1 MDSVTTLQCQNLTC
15 LSPNAL
21 TNRFCEKCGTPLVKR
36 YLWMMGDWVRTYYHV
51 GELIDNRYLVKQP
64 QIVLDTKPAQ
74 APQAPD
80 EPPSWISLYLKLLPF
95 HLHIP
100 QVYGYIPSPDE
111 RLNMD
116 IWLLEYGTIPLDET
130 GELIYPE
137 LLPTLA
143 EVWSQAS
150 DLRQIHWL
158 WQMAKLWHPLQRK
171 AVVSSLL
178 NPSLTRV
185 NDQLLQL
192 LELSKDE
199 ATAPNLK
206 DLGAFW
212 TGLIPTAAANIQDFL
227 VSLTQELES
236 GDLDRPESLIAIL
249 DYALQ
254 HYGGGQE
261 RSYEI
266 FTCTDTGLLREHNE
280 DACYPPTNQAI
291 TLAHGQNPLA
301 IVCDGIGGQEGGE
314 IAAQLA
320 IKTLSR
326 EINPSP
332 TTNIEIYPDSYSLI
346 LEQAIRVTNDLISQ
360 RNDQESRQD
369 RQRMG
374 TTLVMAFAQ
383 AQEMYAAHV
392 GDSRIYWITAHSCHQ
407 VTVDDDLASREVKL
421 GYLLYCDAIQ
431 YPNAG
436 ALVQALGMSSAN
448 NLHPTVQRL
457 IIDQDC
463 VFLLCSD
470 GLSDYDRVEQYW
482 DSEIVPLLRGEKNV
496 TAVGESL
503 LQLANQKNGHDNSTI
518 ALVYCRVVPA
528 AEPVTPLVYAEA
540 KERII
545 PDLNDQDFD
554 HSGDTYPGEEVVTA
568 IPTPPPASSSVSSRT
583 SPPALTRVSPLV
595 VVAIAVGVLGLLAA
609 IAWQFLSHN
618 PPSNPSIS
626 PAPVTGPSPTTGT
639 TPSTPVTDTNPGTTP
654 SPPVT
659 GPSPTTGTT
668 PSAPVTGPSPTTGTT
683 PSAPVTGPSPPNASP
698 N

>member
-36 YLWMMGDWVRTYYHV
+36 YLWMMGDWVRTYYRV

-158 WQMAKLWHPLQRK
+158 WQMAKLWHPLQKK

-178 NPSLTRV
+178 NPSLMRV
-185 NDQLLQL
+185 NNQLLQL

-199 ATAPNLK
+199 ATAPNLR
-206 DLGAFW
+206 DLGALW
-212 TGLIPTAAANIQDFL
+212 AGLMPTAAANIQDFL
-227 VSLTQELES
+227 ASLTQELES

-266 FTCTDTGLLREHNE
+266 FTRTDTGPLREHNE

-320 IKTLSR
+320 IETLPR
-326 EINPSP
+326 EINRSP
-332 TTNIEIYPDSYSLI
+332 TTDMEVYPESHSLV

-360 RNDQESRQD
+360 RNDQESRQE

-383 AQEMYAAHV
+383 AEEMYAAHV
-392 GDSRIYWITAHSCHQ
+392 GDSRIYWITPHSCHQ

-421 GYLLYCDAIQ
+421 GYLLYRDAIQ

-436 ALVQALGMSSAN
+436 ALVQALGMSSAT

-482 DSEIVPLLRGEKNV
+482 DSEILPLLRGEKTV

-518 ALVYCRVVPA
+518 ALVYCRVVPK
-528 AEPVTPLVYAEA
+528 AEPVTPLVYAQA

-545 PDLNDQDFD
+545 PDLYDQDFD
-554 HSGDTYPGEEVVTA
+554 YSGDTYSGEEVVTA
-568 IPTPPPASSSVSSRT
+568 IPTPPPASSSVSSHT

-595 VVAIAVGVLGLLAA
+595 VGAIAVGVLGLLAA
-609 IAWQFLSHN
+609 IAWQFLSPH
-618 PPSNPSIS
+618 PASNPSIS
-626 PAPVTGPSPTTGT
+626 PTPVTGPTPTPGTIPPAPVTGPSPT
-639 TPSTPVTDTNPGTTP
+639 P
-654 SPPVT
+654 
-659 GPSPTTGTT
+659 GTT
-668 PSAPVTGPSPTTGTT
+668 PSAPVTSPSPGTT
-683 PSAPVTGPSPPNASP
+683 PPAPVTSPTPHNP
-698 N
+698 

>member
-158 WQMAKLWHPLQRK
+158 WQMAKLWYPLQRK

-185 NDQLLQL
+185 NNQLLQL

-199 ATAPNLK
+199 ATAPNLR
-206 DLGAFW
+206 DLGALW
-212 TGLIPTAAANIQDFL
+212 AGLMPTAAANIQDFL
-227 VSLTQELES
+227 ASLTQELES

-266 FTCTDTGLLREHNE
+266 FTRTDTGPLREHNE

-320 IKTLSR
+320 IETLPR
-326 EINPSP
+326 EINRSA
-332 TTNIEIYPDSYSLI
+332 TTDMEVYPDSHSLV

-421 GYLLYCDAIQ
+421 GYLLYRDAIQ

-436 ALVQALGMSSAN
+436 ALVQALGMSSAT

-528 AEPVTPLVYAEA
+528 AEPIRPLVYAQA
-540 KERII
+540 KEQII

-554 HSGDTYPGEEVVTA
+554 YSGDTYPGEEVVTA

-609 IAWQFLSHN
+609 IAWQFLSRH
-618 PPSNPSIS
+618 PASNPSIS
-626 PAPVTGPSPTTGT
+626 PAPVTS
-639 TPSTPVTDTNPGTTP
+639 
-654 SPPVT
+654 
-659 GPSPTTGTT
+659 PSPTTGTT
-668 PSAPVTGPSPTTGTT
+668 PSAPVTSPTTGTT
-683 PSAPVTGPSPPNASP
+683 PSAPVTSPTPPNASP

>member
-1 MDSVTTLQCQNLTC
+1 
-15 LSPNAL
+15 
-21 TNRFCEKCGTPLVKR
+21 
-36 YLWMMGDWVRTYYHV
+36 MMGDWVRTYYHV

-130 GELIYPE
+130 GELIYPQ

-158 WQMAKLWHPLQRK
+158 WQMAKLWHPLQKK

-185 NDQLLQL
+185 NNQLLQL
-192 LELSKDE
+192 LELSRDE
-199 ATAPNLK
+199 ATAPNLR
-206 DLGAFW
+206 DLGALW
-212 TGLIPTAAANIQDFL
+212 AGLMPTAAANIQDFL
-227 VSLTQELES
+227 ASLTQELES

-266 FTCTDTGLLREHNE
+266 FTCTDTGPLREHNE

-320 IKTLSR
+320 IETLPR
-326 EINPSP
+326 EINRSP
-332 TTNIEIYPDSYSLI
+332 TTDIEVYPDSHSLV

-374 TTLVMAFAQ
+374 TTLVMAFAH

-392 GDSRIYWITAHSCHQ
+392 GDSRIYWITPHSCHQ

-421 GYLLYCDAIQ
+421 GYLLYRDAIQ

-436 ALVQALGMSSAN
+436 ALVQALGMSSAT

-470 GLSDYDRVEQYW
+470 GLSDCDRVEQYW
-482 DSEIVPLLRGEKNV
+482 DSEILPLLRGEKTV

-518 ALVYCRVVPA
+518 ALVYCRVVPK
-528 AEPVTPLVYAEA
+528 AEPVTPLVYDQA

-545 PDLNDQDFD
+545 PDLYDQDFD
-554 HSGDTYPGEEVVTA
+554 YSGDTYSGEEVVTA

-595 VVAIAVGVLGLLAA
+595 VGAIAVGVLGLLAA
-609 IAWQFLSHN
+609 IAWQFLSPH
-618 PPSNPSIS
+618 PASNPSIS
-626 PAPVTGPSPTTGT
+626 PTPVTGPTPTPGTIPPAPVTGPSPT
-639 TPSTPVTDTNPGTTP
+639 P
-654 SPPVT
+654 
-659 GPSPTTGTT
+659 GTT
-668 PSAPVTGPSPTTGTT
+668 PSAPVTSPSPGTT
-683 PSAPVTGPSPPNASP
+683 PPAPVTGPSPPNP
-698 N
+698 

>member
-1 MDSVTTLQCQNLTC
+1 MDSVITLQCQNLTC

-51 GELIDNRYLVKQP
+51 GDLIDNRYLVKQP

-80 EPPSWISLYLKLLPF
+80 EPPGWLSLYLKLLPF

-116 IWLLEYGTIPLDET
+116 IWLLEYGTIPLDER

-185 NDQLLQL
+185 NNQLLQL

-206 DLGAFW
+206 DLGALW

-227 VSLTQELES
+227 ASLTQELES
-236 GDLDRPESLIAIL
+236 GDLDRPESLITVL

-266 FTCTDTGLLREHNE
+266 FTCTDTGPVREHNE
-280 DACYPPTNQAI
+280 DACYPETNQAI

-314 IAAQLA
+314 IASQLA
-320 IKTLSR
+320 IKTLPR
-326 EINPSP
+326 EINRSP
-332 TTNIEIYPDSYSLI
+332 TTDIEVYPDSYSLV

-374 TTLVMAFAQ
+374 TTLVMAFGQ

-392 GDSRIYWITAHSCHQ
+392 GDSRIYWITAQGCHQ

-421 GYLLYCDAIQ
+421 GYLLYRDAIQ

-436 ALVQALGMSSAN
+436 ALVQALGMSSAT

-528 AEPVTPLVYAEA
+528 AEPVTPLVYAQA

-554 HSGDTYPGEEVVTA
+554 HSGDTYPGEEVVTS
-568 IPTPPPASSSVSSRT
+568 IPTSTPASSSVSSRT
-583 SPPALTRVSPLV
+583 SPPALTRVSPPR
-595 VVAIAVGVLGLLAA
+595 VAIAVGILGLLSG
-609 IAWQFLSHN
+609 IAWQFLSRD
-618 PPSNPSIS
+618 PASNPSIS
-626 PAPVTGPSPTTGT
+626 
-639 TPSTPVTDTNPGTTP
+639 
-654 SPPVT
+654 
-659 GPSPTTGTT
+659 
-668 PSAPVTGPSPTTGTT
+668 
-683 PSAPVTGPSPPNASP
+683 
-698 N
+698 

>member
-74 APQAPD
+74 APQAPE
-80 EPPSWISLYLKLLPF
+80 EPPSWLSLYLKLLPF

-116 IWLLEYGTIPLDET
+116 IWLLEYGTIPLDQT

-185 NDQLLQL
+185 NNQLLQL

-199 ATAPNLK
+199 ANAPNLK

-266 FTCTDTGLLREHNE
+266 FTCTDTGLMREHNE

-320 IKTLSR
+320 IETLSR

-332 TTNIEIYPDSYSLI
+332 TTNIEVYPDSYSLV

-421 GYLLYCDAIQ
+421 GYLLYRDAIQ

-618 PPSNPSIS
+618 PPSNPPIS
-626 PAPVTGPSPTTGT
+626 P
-639 TPSTPVTDTNPGTTP
+639 
-654 SPPVT
+654 
-659 GPSPTTGTT
+659 
-668 PSAPVTGPSPTTGTT
+668 APVTGPSPTTGTT

>member
-74 APQAPD
+74 APQAPE
-80 EPPSWISLYLKLLPF
+80 EPPSWLSLYLKLLPF

-116 IWLLEYGTIPLDET
+116 IWLLEYGTIPLDQT

-185 NDQLLQL
+185 NNQLLQL

-199 ATAPNLK
+199 ANAPNLK

-266 FTCTDTGLLREHNE
+266 FTCTDTGLMREHNE

-320 IKTLSR
+320 IETLSR

-332 TTNIEIYPDSYSLI
+332 TTNIEVYPDSYSLV

-369 RQRMG
+369 RRRMG
-374 TTLVMAFAQ
+374 TTLVMAFGH
-383 AQEMYAAHV
+383 AQEMYVAHV
-392 GDSRIYWITAHSCHQ
+392 GDSRIYWITPHSCHQ

-421 GYLLYCDAIQ
+421 GYLLYRDAIQ

-436 ALVQALGMSSAN
+436 ALVQALGMGSAT

-457 IIDQDC
+457 IVDQDC

-482 DSEIVPLLRGEKNV
+482 DSEILPLLRGEKTV
-496 TAVGESL
+496 TDVGESL

-545 PDLNDQDFD
+545 PHL
-554 HSGDTYPGEEVVTA
+554 
-568 IPTPPPASSSVSSRT
+568 
-583 SPPALTRVSPLV
+583 
-595 VVAIAVGVLGLLAA
+595 
-609 IAWQFLSHN
+609 
-618 PPSNPSIS
+618 
-626 PAPVTGPSPTTGT
+626 
-639 TPSTPVTDTNPGTTP
+639 
-654 SPPVT
+654 
-659 GPSPTTGTT
+659 
-668 PSAPVTGPSPTTGTT
+668 
-683 PSAPVTGPSPPNASP
+683 
-698 N
+698 

>member
-1 MDSVTTLQCQNLTC
+1 QCQNLTC

-130 GELIYPE
+130 GELIYPQ

-158 WQMAKLWHPLQRK
+158 WQMAKLWHPLQKK

-185 NDQLLQL
+185 NNQLLQL
-192 LELSKDE
+192 LELSRDE
-199 ATAPNLK
+199 ATAPNLR
-206 DLGAFW
+206 DLGALW
-212 TGLIPTAAANIQDFL
+212 AGLMPTAAANIQDFL
-227 VSLTQELES
+227 ASLTQELES

-320 IKTLSR
+320 IETLPR
-326 EINPSP
+326 EINRSP
-332 TTNIEIYPDSYSLI
+332 TTDIEVYPESHSLV

-374 TTLVMAFAQ
+374 TTLVMAFAH

-421 GYLLYCDAIQ
+421 GYLLYRDAIQ

-436 ALVQALGMSSAN
+436 ALVQALGMSSAT

-470 GLSDYDRVEQYW
+470 GLSDCDRVEQYW
-482 DSEIVPLLRGEKNV
+482 DSEILPLLRGEKTV

-518 ALVYCRVVPA
+518 ALVYCRVVPK
-528 AEPVTPLVYAEA
+528 AEPVTPLVYDQA

-545 PDLNDQDFD
+545 PDLYDQDFD
-554 HSGDTYPGEEVVTA
+554 YSGDTYSGEEVVTA

-595 VVAIAVGVLGLLAA
+595 GGAIAVGVLGLLAA
-609 IAWQFLSHN
+609 IAWQFLSPH
-618 PPSNPSIS
+618 PASNPSIS
-626 PAPVTGPSPTTGT
+626 PTPVTGPTPTPGT
-639 TPSTPVTDTNPGTTP
+639 IPPAPVTSPSPGTIPPAPVTSPSPGTTP
-654 SPPVT
+654 P
-659 GPSPTTGTT
+659 
-668 PSAPVTGPSPTTGTT
+668 APVTSPT
-683 PSAPVTGPSPPNASP
+683 PPNP
-698 N
+698 

>member
-158 WQMAKLWHPLQRK
+158 WQMAKLWHPLQKK

-185 NDQLLQL
+185 NNQLLQL

-199 ATAPNLK
+199 ATAPNLR
-206 DLGAFW
+206 DLGALW
-212 TGLIPTAAANIQDFL
+212 AGLMPTAAANIQDFL
-227 VSLTQELES
+227 ASLTQELES

-266 FTCTDTGLLREHNE
+266 FTCTDTGPLREHNE

-320 IKTLSR
+320 IKTLPR
-326 EINPSP
+326 EINRSP
-332 TTNIEIYPDSYSLI
+332 TTDIEVYPESHSLV

-374 TTLVMAFAQ
+374 TTLVMAFAH

-421 GYLLYCDAIQ
+421 GYLLYRDAIQ

-436 ALVQALGMSSAN
+436 ALVQALGMSSAT

-470 GLSDYDRVEQYW
+470 GLSDCDRVEQYW
-482 DSEIVPLLRGEKNV
+482 DSEILPLLRGEKTV

-518 ALVYCRVVPA
+518 ALVYCRVVPK
-528 AEPVTPLVYAEA
+528 AEPVTPLVYDQA

-545 PDLNDQDFD
+545 PDLYDQDFD
-554 HSGDTYPGEEVVTA
+554 YSGDTYSGEEVVTA

-595 VVAIAVGVLGLLAA
+595 GGAIAVGVLGLLAA
-609 IAWQFLSHN
+609 IAWQFLSPH
-618 PPSNPSIS
+618 PASNPSIS
-626 PAPVTGPSPTTGT
+626 PTPVTGPTPTPGT
-639 TPSTPVTDTNPGTTP
+639 IPPAPVTSPSPGTIPPAPVTSPSPGTTP
-654 SPPVT
+654 P
-659 GPSPTTGTT
+659 
-668 PSAPVTGPSPTTGTT
+668 APVTSPT
-683 PSAPVTGPSPPNASP
+683 PPNP
-698 N
+698 

>member
-130 GELIYPE
+130 GELIYPQ

-158 WQMAKLWHPLQRK
+158 WQMAKLWHPLQKK

-178 NPSLTRV
+178 NPSLMRV
-185 NDQLLQL
+185 NNQLLQL

-199 ATAPNLK
+199 ATAPNLR
-206 DLGAFW
+206 DLGALW
-212 TGLIPTAAANIQDFL
+212 AGLMPTAAANIQDFL
-227 VSLTQELES
+227 ASLTQELES

-266 FTCTDTGLLREHNE
+266 FTCTDTGPLREHNE

-320 IKTLSR
+320 IETLPR
-326 EINPSP
+326 EINRSP
-332 TTNIEIYPDSYSLI
+332 TTDIEVYPESHSLV

-360 RNDQESRQD
+360 RNDQESRQE

-392 GDSRIYWITAHSCHQ
+392 GDSRIYWITPHSCHQ

-421 GYLLYCDAIQ
+421 GYLLYRDAIQ

-436 ALVQALGMSSAN
+436 ALVQALGMSSAT

-482 DSEIVPLLRGEKNV
+482 DSEILPLLRGEKNV

-518 ALVYCRVVPA
+518 ALVYCRVVPK
-528 AEPVTPLVYAEA
+528 AEPVTPLVYDQA

-554 HSGDTYPGEEVVTA
+554 YSGDTYSGEEVVTA
-568 IPTPPPASSSVSSRT
+568 IPTPPPASSSVSSHT

-595 VVAIAVGVLGLLAA
+595 VGAIAVGVLGLLAA
-609 IAWQFLSHN
+609 IAWQFLSPH
-618 PPSNPSIS
+618 PASNPSIS
-626 PAPVTGPSPTTGT
+626 PTPVTGPTPTPGT
-639 TPSTPVTDTNPGTTP
+639 IPPAPVT
-654 SPPVT
+654 S
-659 GPSPTTGTT
+659 PSPTPGTT
-668 PSAPVTGPSPTTGTT
+668 PSAPVTSPSPGTT
-683 PSAPVTGPSPPNASP
+683 PPAPVTSPTPHNP
-698 N
+698 

>member
-1 MDSVTTLQCQNLTC
+1 MDSLTTLQCQNLTC
-15 LSPNAL
+15 LAQNPL

-74 APQAPD
+74 APQAPE

-100 QVYGYIPSPDE
+100 QIYGYIPSPDE

-116 IWLLEYGTIPLDET
+116 IWLLEYGTIPLDEA

-137 LLPTLA
+137 LLPTLG

-158 WQMAKLWHPLQRK
+158 WQMAKLWHPLQKK

-185 NDQLLQL
+185 NNQLLQL

-199 ATAPNLK
+199 GTASNLR

-212 TGLIPTAAANIQDFL
+212 AGLIPTAAANIQDFL
-227 VSLTQELES
+227 ASLTQELES

-261 RSYEI
+261 RTYEI
-266 FTCTDTGLLREHNE
+266 FTCTDTGPLREHNE
-280 DACYPPTNQAI
+280 DACYPPANQAI
-291 TLAHGQNPLA
+291 TLAHGQNPFDKAQGKPLA

-320 IKTLSR
+320 IETLPR
-326 EINPSP
+326 EINRS
-332 TTNIEIYPDSYSLI
+332 TTSDIEVYPDSHSLA
-346 LEQAIRVTNDLISQ
+346 LEQAIRVTNNLISQ
-360 RNDQESRQD
+360 RNDQELRQD

-374 TTLVMAFAQ
+374 TTLVMAFAHD
-383 AQEMYAAHV
+383 QEMYAAHV
-392 GDSRIYWITAHSCHQ
+392 GDSRIYWITPQGCHQ

-421 GYLLYCDAIQ
+421 GYLLYRDAIQ

-457 IIDQDC
+457 IVDQDC

-482 DSEIVPLLRGEKNV
+482 DTEVVPLLQGEKTV

-528 AEPVTPLVYAEA
+528 AQPVTPLVYAEA

-554 HSGDTYPGEEVVTA
+554 HSEETYPGEEVVTST
-568 IPTPPPASSSVSSRT
+568 PTPPPASSSVPSPT
-583 SPPALTRVSPLV
+583 SPPAPTNVSPLV
-595 VVAIAVGVLGLLAA
+595 GGAIAVGVLGLLAA
-609 IAWQFLSHN
+609 IAWQFLSRH
-618 PPSNPSIS
+618 PASNPSIS
-626 PAPVTGPSPTTGT
+626 PAPVT
-639 TPSTPVTDTNPGTTP
+639 DTIPGTTP
-654 SPPVT
+654 LAPVT
-659 GPSPTTGTT
+659 SPSPTAVTT
-668 PSAPVTGPSPTTGTT
+668 PPAPVTSPT
-683 PSAPVTGPSPPNASP
+683 PPNP
-698 N
+698 

>member
-1 MDSVTTLQCQNLTC
+1 MDSVITLQCQNLTC

-116 IWLLEYGTIPLDET
+116 IWLLEYGNIPLDET

-320 IKTLSR
+320 IETLSR

-421 GYLLYCDAIQ
+421 GYLLYRDAIQ

-436 ALVQALGMSSAN
+436 ALVQALGMSSAT

-528 AEPVTPLVYAEA
+528 AEPVRPLVYAEA

-545 PDLNDQDFD
+545 ADLNDQDFD
-554 HSGDTYPGEEVVTA
+554 HSEDTYPGEEVVTA

-583 SPPALTRVSPLV
+583 SPPAPTRVSPLV

-609 IAWQFLSHN
+609 IAWQFLSPH
-618 PPSNPSIS
+618 PASNPSIS
-626 PAPVTGPSPTTGT
+626 PTPVTGPTPTPGT
-639 TPSTPVTDTNPGTTP
+639 IPPAPVTSPSPGTIPPAPVTSPSPGTTP
-654 SPPVT
+654 P
-659 GPSPTTGTT
+659 
-668 PSAPVTGPSPTTGTT
+668 APVTSPT
-683 PSAPVTGPSPPNASP
+683 PPNP
-698 N
+698 

>member
-1 MDSVTTLQCQNLTC
+1 MDFVINLQCQNLTC
-15 LSPNAL
+15 LAPNAL

-36 YLWMMGDWVRTYYHV
+36 YLWMIGDWVRTYYRV

-74 APQAPD
+74 APQAPE
-80 EPPSWISLYLKLLPF
+80 EPPSWLSLYLKLLPF

-100 QVYGYIPSPDE
+100 QVYGYIASPDE

-158 WQMAKLWHPLQRK
+158 WQMAKLWHPLQKK

-178 NPSLTRV
+178 NPFLTRV
-185 NDQLLQL
+185 NNQLLQL

-199 ATAPNLK
+199 AATPNLR

-212 TGLIPTAAANIQDFL
+212 AGLIPTAAANIQDFL
-227 VSLTQELES
+227 TSLTQELES

-254 HYGGGQE
+254 HYGAGQE

-266 FTCTDTGLLREHNE
+266 FTCTDTGPMREHNE
-280 DACYPPTNQAI
+280 DACYPPANQAL
-291 TLAHGQNPLA
+291 TLSNGQNPFDKAQGKPLA

-320 IKTLSR
+320 IETLPR
-326 EINPSP
+326 EINQSL
-332 TTNIEIYPDSYSLI
+332 TSDTEFYPDSCSLA

-374 TTLVMAFAQ
+374 TTLVMAFGH
-383 AQEMYAAHV
+383 AQEMYVAHV
-392 GDSRIYWITAHSCHQ
+392 GDSRIYWITPHSCHQ

-421 GYLLYCDAIQ
+421 GYLLYRDAIQ

-436 ALVQALGMSSAN
+436 ALVQALGMGSAT

-457 IIDQDC
+457 IVDQDC

-482 DSEIVPLLRGEKNV
+482 DSEILPLLRGEKTV
-496 TAVGESL
+496 TDVGESL

-554 HSGDTYPGEEVVTA
+554 HNRDTDPGEKVVTA
-568 IPTPPPASSSVSSRT
+568 TPTSPPPSSSVSSPT
-583 SPPALTRVSPLV
+583 SPPARTAISPFLGA
-595 VVAIAVGVLGLLAA
+595 AIAVGVLGLLAA
-609 IAWQFLSHN
+609 IAWQFLSRD
-618 PPSNPSIS
+618 PASNPSIS
-626 PAPVTGPSPTTGT
+626 PAPITAPSPTTGT
-639 TPSTPVTDTNPGTTP
+639 TPP
-654 SPPVT
+654 
-659 GPSPTTGTT
+659 
-668 PSAPVTGPSPTTGTT
+668 APVTS
-683 PSAPVTGPSPPNASP
+683 PSPPNASP

>member
-1 MDSVTTLQCQNLTC
+1 MDSVITLQCQNLTC

-36 YLWMMGDWVRTYYHV
+36 YLWMMGDWVRSYYRV

-74 APQAPD
+74 APEAPE
-80 EPPSWISLYLKLLPF
+80 EPPSWLSLYLKLLPF

-111 RLNMD
+111 RLEMD

-130 GELIYPE
+130 GELIYPQ
-137 LLPTLA
+137 LLPTLD

-158 WQMAKLWHPLQRK
+158 WQMAKLWHPLQKK

-178 NPSLTRV
+178 NPFLTRV
-185 NDQLLQL
+185 NNQLLQL

-199 ATAPNLK
+199 AAAPNLR

-212 TGLIPTAAANIQDFL
+212 AGLIPTAAANIQDFL
-227 VSLTQELES
+227 ASLTQELES

-254 HYGGGQE
+254 HYGAGQE

-266 FTCTDTGLLREHNE
+266 FTCTDTGPLREHNE
-280 DACYPPTNQAI
+280 DACYPPANQAI
-291 TLAHGQNPLA
+291 TLTNGQNPLA

-320 IKTLSR
+320 IETLPR

-332 TTNIEIYPDSYSLI
+332 TSDTEFYPDSCSLA
-346 LEQAIRVTNDLISQ
+346 LEQAVRVTNDLISQ

-369 RQRMG
+369 RRRMG
-374 TTLVMAFAQ
+374 TTLVMAFGHAE
-383 AQEMYAAHV
+383 EMYAAHV
-392 GDSRIYWITAHSCHQ
+392 GDSRIYWITPQGCHQ

-421 GYLLYCDAIQ
+421 GYLLYRDAIQ

-436 ALVQALGMSSAN
+436 ALVQALGMGSAT

-457 IIDQDC
+457 IVDQDC

-482 DSEIVPLLRGEKNV
+482 DSEILPLLRGEKTV

-528 AEPVTPLVYAEA
+528 AETVRPL
-540 KERII
+540 
-545 PDLNDQDFD
+545 
-554 HSGDTYPGEEVVTA
+554 
-568 IPTPPPASSSVSSRT
+568 
-583 SPPALTRVSPLV
+583 
-595 VVAIAVGVLGLLAA
+595 
-609 IAWQFLSHN
+609 
-618 PPSNPSIS
+618 
-626 PAPVTGPSPTTGT
+626 
-639 TPSTPVTDTNPGTTP
+639 
-654 SPPVT
+654 
-659 GPSPTTGTT
+659 
-668 PSAPVTGPSPTTGTT
+668 
-683 PSAPVTGPSPPNASP
+683 
-698 N
+698 

>member
-1 MDSVTTLQCQNLTC
+1 MDSVITIQCQNLTC

-21 TNRFCEKCGTPLVKR
+21 TNRFCEKCGTPLVKP

-74 APQAPD
+74 APQAPE

-116 IWLLEYGTIPLDET
+116 IWLLEYGAIPLDET

-158 WQMAKLWHPLQRK
+158 WQMAKLWHPLQKK

-185 NDQLLQL
+185 NNQLLQL

-199 ATAPNLK
+199 ATAPNLR
-206 DLGAFW
+206 DLGALW
-212 TGLIPTAAANIQDFL
+212 AGLMPTAAANIQDFL
-227 VSLTQELES
+227 ASLTQELES

-266 FTCTDTGLLREHNE
+266 FTCTDTGPLREHNE

-320 IKTLSR
+320 IETLPR
-326 EINPSP
+326 EINRSP
-332 TTNIEIYPDSYSLI
+332 TTDMEVYPESHSLV

-374 TTLVMAFAQ
+374 TTLVMAFAH

-392 GDSRIYWITAHSCHQ
+392 GDSRIYWITPHSCHQ

-421 GYLLYCDAIQ
+421 GYLLYRDAIQ

-436 ALVQALGMSSAN
+436 ALVQALGMSSAT

-482 DSEIVPLLRGEKNV
+482 DSEILPLLRGEKTV

-518 ALVYCRVVPA
+518 ALVYCRVVPK
-528 AEPVTPLVYAEA
+528 AEPVTPLVYAQA

-545 PDLNDQDFD
+545 PDLYDQDFD
-554 HSGDTYPGEEVVTA
+554 YSGDTYPGEEVVTA
-568 IPTPPPASSSVSSRT
+568 IPTPPPASSSVSSHT

-595 VVAIAVGVLGLLAA
+595 VGAIAVGVLGLLAA
-609 IAWQFLSHN
+609 IAWQFLSPH
-618 PPSNPSIS
+618 PAFNPSIS
-626 PAPVTGPSPTTGT
+626 PAPVTSPSPTPGT
-639 TPSTPVTDTNPGTTP
+639 IPPAPVT
-654 SPPVT
+654 S
-659 GPSPTTGTT
+659 PSPTPGTT
-668 PSAPVTGPSPTTGTT
+668 PSAPVTSPSPGTT
-683 PSAPVTGPSPPNASP
+683 PSAPVTSPTPPNP
-698 N
+698 

>member
-36 YLWMMGDWVRTYYHV
+36 YLWMMSDWVRTYYHV

-116 IWLLEYGTIPLDET
+116 IWLLEYGNIPLDET

-158 WQMAKLWHPLQRK
+158 WQMAKLWHPLQKK

-185 NDQLLQL
+185 NNQLLQL

-199 ATAPNLK
+199 ATAPNLR
-206 DLGAFW
+206 DLGSLW
-212 TGLIPTAAANIQDFL
+212 TGLMPTAAANIQDFL
-227 VSLTQELES
+227 ASLTQELES

-266 FTCTDTGLLREHNE
+266 FTCTDTGLMREHNE
-280 DACYPPTNQAI
+280 DACYPPANQAI

-314 IAAQLA
+314 IASQLA
-320 IKTLSR
+320 IETLPR
-326 EINPSP
+326 EINRSP
-332 TTNIEIYPDSYSLI
+332 TTDIELYPDSHSLV

-374 TTLVMAFAQ
+374 TTLVMAFAH

-392 GDSRIYWITAHSCHQ
+392 GDSRIYWITAHGCHQ
-407 VTVDDDLASREVKL
+407 VTVDDDLACREVKL
-421 GYLLYCDAIQ
+421 GYLLYRDAIQ

-436 ALVQALGMSSAN
+436 ALVQALGMSSAT

-482 DSEIVPLLRGEKNV
+482 DSEILPLLQGEKTV

-545 PDLNDQDFD
+545 PDLYDQDFD
-554 HSGDTYPGEEVVTA
+554 HSEETYSEEEVVTA
-568 IPTPPPASSSVSSRT
+568 IPTPPPASSSV
-583 SPPALTRVSPLV
+583 PPARTTISPLLGA
-595 VVAIAVGVLGLLAA
+595 AIAVGVLGLLAA
-609 IAWQFLSHN
+609 IAGQFLSRH
-618 PPSNPSIS
+618 PASNPSIS
-626 PAPVTGPSPTTGT
+626 PAPVTS
-639 TPSTPVTDTNPGTTP
+639 
-654 SPPVT
+654 
-659 GPSPTTGTT
+659 PSPTTGTT
-668 PSAPVTGPSPTTGTT
+668 PSAPVTSPTTGTT
-683 PSAPVTGPSPPNASP
+683 PPAPVTSPTPPNASP

>member
-1 MDSVTTLQCQNLTC
+1 
-15 LSPNAL
+15 
-21 TNRFCEKCGTPLVKR
+21 
-36 YLWMMGDWVRTYYHV
+36 MMGDWVRTYYHV

-158 WQMAKLWHPLQRK
+158 WQMAKLWHPLQKK

-178 NPSLTRV
+178 NPSLMRV
-185 NDQLLQL
+185 NNQLLQL

-199 ATAPNLK
+199 ATAPNLR
-206 DLGAFW
+206 DLGALW
-212 TGLIPTAAANIQDFL
+212 AGLMPTAAANIQDFL
-227 VSLTQELES
+227 ASLTQELES

-266 FTCTDTGLLREHNE
+266 FTRTDTGPLREHNE

-320 IKTLSR
+320 IETLPR
-326 EINPSP
+326 EINRSP
-332 TTNIEIYPDSYSLI
+332 TTDMEVYPESHSLV

-360 RNDQESRQD
+360 RNDQESRQE

-392 GDSRIYWITAHSCHQ
+392 GDSRIYWITPHSCHQ

-421 GYLLYCDAIQ
+421 GYLLYRDAIQ

-436 ALVQALGMSSAN
+436 ALVQALGMSSAT

-482 DSEIVPLLRGEKNV
+482 DSEILPLLRGEKTV

-518 ALVYCRVVPA
+518 ALVYCRVVPK
-528 AEPVTPLVYAEA
+528 AEPVTPLVYAQA

-545 PDLNDQDFD
+545 PDLYDQDFD
-554 HSGDTYPGEEVVTA
+554 YSGDTYSGEEVVTA
-568 IPTPPPASSSVSSRT
+568 IPTPPPASSSVSSHT

-595 VVAIAVGVLGLLAA
+595 VGAIAVGVLGLLAA
-609 IAWQFLSHN
+609 IAWQFLSPH
-618 PPSNPSIS
+618 PASNPSIS
-626 PAPVTGPSPTTGT
+626 PTPVTGPTPTPGTIPPAPVTGPSPT
-639 TPSTPVTDTNPGTTP
+639 P
-654 SPPVT
+654 
-659 GPSPTTGTT
+659 GTT
-668 PSAPVTGPSPTTGTT
+668 PSAPVTSPSPGTT
-683 PSAPVTGPSPPNASP
+683 PPAPVTSPTPPNP
-698 N
+698 

>member
-130 GELIYPE
+130 GELIYPQ

-158 WQMAKLWHPLQRK
+158 WQMAKLWHPLQKK

-185 NDQLLQL
+185 NNQLLQL

-199 ATAPNLK
+199 ATAPNLR
-206 DLGAFW
+206 DLGALW
-212 TGLIPTAAANIQDFL
+212 ASLMPTAAANIQDFL
-227 VSLTQELES
+227 ASLTQELES

-266 FTCTDTGLLREHNE
+266 FTRTDTGPLREHNE

-320 IKTLSR
+320 IETLPR
-326 EINPSP
+326 EINRSP
-332 TTNIEIYPDSYSLI
+332 TTDIEVYPESHSLV

-360 RNDQESRQD
+360 RNDQESRQE

-383 AQEMYAAHV
+383 AEEMYAAHV
-392 GDSRIYWITAHSCHQ
+392 GDSRIYWITPHSCHQ

-421 GYLLYCDAIQ
+421 GYLLYRDAIQ

-436 ALVQALGMSSAN
+436 ALVQALGMSSAT

-482 DSEIVPLLRGEKNV
+482 DSEILPLLRGEKTV

-518 ALVYCRVVPA
+518 ALVYCRVVPK
-528 AEPVTPLVYAEA
+528 AEPVTPLVYAQA

-545 PDLNDQDFD
+545 PDLYDQDFD
-554 HSGDTYPGEEVVTA
+554 YSGDTYSGEEVVTA
-568 IPTPPPASSSVSSRT
+568 IPTPPPASSSVSSHT

-595 VVAIAVGVLGLLAA
+595 VGAIAVGVLGLLAA
-609 IAWQFLSHN
+609 IAWQFLSPH
-618 PPSNPSIS
+618 PASNPSIS
-626 PAPVTGPSPTTGT
+626 PTPVTGPTPTPGTIPPAPVTGPSPT
-639 TPSTPVTDTNPGTTP
+639 P
-654 SPPVT
+654 
-659 GPSPTTGTT
+659 GTT
-668 PSAPVTGPSPTTGTT
+668 PSAPVTSPSPGTT
-683 PSAPVTGPSPPNASP
+683 PPAPVTSPTPHNP
-698 N
+698 

>member
-1 MDSVTTLQCQNLTC
+1 MDSVINLQCQNLTC
-15 LSPNAL
+15 LAPNAL

-36 YLWMMGDWVRTYYHV
+36 YLWMMGDWVRTYYRV

-111 RLNMD
+111 RLNMMD
-116 IWLLEYGTIPLDET
+116 IWLLEYGTIPLDQT

-185 NDQLLQL
+185 NNQLLQL

-236 GDLDRPESLIAIL
+236 GDLDRPESLITIL

-254 HYGGGQE
+254 HYGAGQE
-261 RSYEI
+261 RTYEI
-266 FTCTDTGLLREHNE
+266 FTCTDTGPLREHNE
-280 DACYPPTNQAI
+280 DACYPPANQAI
-291 TLAHGQNPLA
+291 TLSNGQNPLA
-301 IVCDGIGGQEGGE
+301 IVCDGIGGQEGDE

-320 IKTLSR
+320 IETLSR
-326 EINPSP
+326 EINRSP
-332 TTNIEIYPDSYSLI
+332 TTDIEVYPDSYSLV

-383 AQEMYAAHV
+383 AQEMYVAHV

-421 GYLLYCDAIQ
+421 GYLLYRDAIQ

-436 ALVQALGMSSAN
+436 ALVQALGMGSAN

-457 IIDQDC
+457 IVDQDC

-470 GLSDYDRVEQYW
+470 GL
-482 DSEIVPLLRGEKNV
+482 
-496 TAVGESL
+496 
-503 LQLANQKNGHDNSTI
+503 
-518 ALVYCRVVPA
+518 
-528 AEPVTPLVYAEA
+528 
-540 KERII
+540 
-545 PDLNDQDFD
+545 
-554 HSGDTYPGEEVVTA
+554 
-568 IPTPPPASSSVSSRT
+568 
-583 SPPALTRVSPLV
+583 
-595 VVAIAVGVLGLLAA
+595 
-609 IAWQFLSHN
+609 
-618 PPSNPSIS
+618 
-626 PAPVTGPSPTTGT
+626 
-639 TPSTPVTDTNPGTTP
+639 
-654 SPPVT
+654 
-659 GPSPTTGTT
+659 
-668 PSAPVTGPSPTTGTT
+668 
-683 PSAPVTGPSPPNASP
+683 
-698 N
+698 

>member
-1 MDSVTTLQCQNLTC
+1 MDSLTTLQCQNLTC
-15 LSPNAL
+15 LSSNAL

-36 YLWMMGDWVRTYYHV
+36 YLWMMGDWVRSYYRV
-51 GELIDNRYLVKQP
+51 GELIDDRYLVKQP

-74 APQAPD
+74 APEAPE
-80 EPPSWISLYLKLLPF
+80 EPPSWLSLYLKLLPF

-137 LLPTLA
+137 LLPTLD

-158 WQMAKLWHPLQRK
+158 WQMAKLWHPLQKK

-178 NPSLTRV
+178 NPFLTRV
-185 NDQLLQL
+185 NNQLLQL

-199 ATAPNLK
+199 AAAPNLR

-212 TGLIPTAAANIQDFL
+212 AGLIPTAAANIQDFL
-227 VSLTQELES
+227 ASLTQELES

-266 FTCTDTGLLREHNE
+266 FTCTDTGPLREHNE

-320 IKTLSR
+320 IETLPR
-326 EINPSP
+326 EINRSP
-332 TTNIEIYPDSYSLI
+332 TTDIEVYPDSHSLV

-360 RNDQESRQD
+360 RNDQESRQE

-383 AQEMYAAHV
+383 AEEMYAAHV
-392 GDSRIYWITAHSCHQ
+392 GDSRIYWITPHSCHQ

-421 GYLLYCDAIQ
+421 GYLLYRDAIQ

-436 ALVQALGMSSAN
+436 ALVQALGMSSAT

-482 DSEIVPLLRGEKNV
+482 DSEILPLLRGEKNV

-518 ALVYCRVVPA
+518 ALVYCRVVPK
-528 AEPVTPLVYAEA
+528 AEPVTPLVYAQA

-545 PDLNDQDFD
+545 PDLYDQDFD
-554 HSGDTYPGEEVVTA
+554 YSGDTYSGEEVVTS
-568 IPTPPPASSSVSSRT
+568 IPTPPPASSSVSSHT

-595 VVAIAVGVLGLLAA
+595 VGAIAVGVLGLLAA
-609 IAWQFLSHN
+609 IAWQFLSPH
-618 PPSNPSIS
+618 PASNPSIS
-626 PAPVTGPSPTTGT
+626 PTPVTGPTPTPGT
-639 TPSTPVTDTNPGTTP
+639 IPPAPVTSPSPGTIPPAPVTSPSPGTTP
-654 SPPVT
+654 P
-659 GPSPTTGTT
+659 
-668 PSAPVTGPSPTTGTT
+668 APVTSPT
-683 PSAPVTGPSPPNASP
+683 PPNP
-698 N
+698 

>member
-74 APQAPD
+74 APQAPE

-100 QVYGYIPSPDE
+100 QAYGYIPSPDE

-116 IWLLEYGTIPLDET
+116 IWLLEYGAIPLDET

-158 WQMAKLWHPLQRK
+158 WQMAKLWHPLQKK

-178 NPSLTRV
+178 NPSLMRV
-185 NDQLLQL
+185 NNQLLQL

-199 ATAPNLK
+199 ATAPNLR
-206 DLGAFW
+206 DLGALW
-212 TGLIPTAAANIQDFL
+212 AGLMPTAAANIQDFL
-227 VSLTQELES
+227 ASLTQELES

-266 FTCTDTGLLREHNE
+266 FTRTDTGPMREHNE

-320 IKTLSR
+320 IETLPR
-326 EINPSP
+326 EINRSP
-332 TTNIEIYPDSYSLI
+332 TTDIEVYPESHSLV

-360 RNDQESRQD
+360 RNDQESRQE

-392 GDSRIYWITAHSCHQ
+392 GDSRIYWITPHSCHQ

-421 GYLLYCDAIQ
+421 GYLLYRDAIQ

-436 ALVQALGMSSAN
+436 ALVQALGMSSAT

-482 DSEIVPLLRGEKNV
+482 DSEILPLLRGEKTV

-518 ALVYCRVVPA
+518 ALVYCRVVPK
-528 AEPVTPLVYAEA
+528 AEPVTPLVYAQA

-545 PDLNDQDFD
+545 PDLYDQDFD
-554 HSGDTYPGEEVVTA
+554 YSGDTYSGEEVVTA
-568 IPTPPPASSSVSSRT
+568 IPTPPPASSSVSSHT

-595 VVAIAVGVLGLLAA
+595 VGAIAVGVLGLLAA
-609 IAWQFLSHN
+609 IAWQFLSPH
-618 PPSNPSIS
+618 PASNPSIS
-626 PAPVTGPSPTTGT
+626 PAPVTSPSPTPGT
-639 TPSTPVTDTNPGTTP
+639 IPPAPVT
-654 SPPVT
+654 S
-659 GPSPTTGTT
+659 PSPTLGTT
-668 PSAPVTGPSPTTGTT
+668 PSAPVTSPSPGTT
-683 PSAPVTGPSPPNASP
+683 PPAPVTSPTPPNP
-698 N
+698 

>member
-158 WQMAKLWHPLQRK
+158 WQMAKLWYPLQRK

-185 NDQLLQL
+185 NNQLLQL

-199 ATAPNLK
+199 ATAPNLR
-206 DLGAFW
+206 DLGALW
-212 TGLIPTAAANIQDFL
+212 AGLMPTAAANIQDFL
-227 VSLTQELES
+227 ASLTQELES

-266 FTCTDTGLLREHNE
+266 FTRTDTGPLREHNE

-320 IKTLSR
+320 IETLPR
-326 EINPSP
+326 EINRSAP
-332 TTNIEIYPDSYSLI
+332 TDMEVYPDSHSLV

-421 GYLLYCDAIQ
+421 GYLLYRDAIQ

-436 ALVQALGMSSAN
+436 ALVQALGMSSAT

-528 AEPVTPLVYAEA
+528 AEPIRPLVYAQA
-540 KERII
+540 KEQII

-554 HSGDTYPGEEVVTA
+554 YSGDTYPGEEVVTA

-583 SPPALTRVSPLV
+583 SPPAPTRVSPLV
-595 VVAIAVGVLGLLAA
+595 VVVSAVGVLGLLAA
-609 IAWQFLSHN
+609 IAWQFLSRH
-618 PPSNPSIS
+618 PASNPSIS
-626 PAPVTGPSPTTGT
+626 PAPVTS
-639 TPSTPVTDTNPGTTP
+639 
-654 SPPVT
+654 
-659 GPSPTTGTT
+659 PSPTTGTT
-668 PSAPVTGPSPTTGTT
+668 PSAPVTSPTTGTT
-683 PSAPVTGPSPPNASP
+683 PSAPVTSPTPPNASP

>member
-158 WQMAKLWHPLQRK
+158 WQMAKLWYPLQRK
-171 AVVSSLL
+171 AVVSSLR

-185 NDQLLQL
+185 NNQLLQL

-199 ATAPNLK
+199 ATAPNLR
-206 DLGAFW
+206 DLGALW
-212 TGLIPTAAANIQDFL
+212 AGLMPTAAANIQDFL
-227 VSLTQELES
+227 ASLTQELES

-266 FTCTDTGLLREHNE
+266 FTCTDTGPLREHNE
-280 DACYPPTNQAI
+280 DACYPPTNQAT

-320 IKTLSR
+320 IETLPR
-326 EINPSP
+326 EINRSA
-332 TTNIEIYPDSYSLI
+332 TTDMEVYPDSHSLV

-421 GYLLYCDAIQ
+421 GYLLYRDAIQ

-436 ALVQALGMSSAN
+436 ALVQALGMSSAT

-528 AEPVTPLVYAEA
+528 AEPVRPLVYAEA
-540 KERII
+540 KEQII

-554 HSGDTYPGEEVVTA
+554 YSGDTYPGEEVVTA

-583 SPPALTRVSPLV
+583 SPPAPTSVSPLV
-595 VVAIAVGVLGLLAA
+595 VVVIAVGVLGLLAA
-609 IAWQFLSHN
+609 IAWQFLSRH
-618 PPSNPSIS
+618 PASNPSIS
-626 PAPVTGPSPTTGT
+626 PAPVTS
-639 TPSTPVTDTNPGTTP
+639 
-654 SPPVT
+654 
-659 GPSPTTGTT
+659 PSPTTGTT
-668 PSAPVTGPSPTTGTT
+668 PSAPVTSPTTGTT
-683 PSAPVTGPSPPNASP
+683 PSAPVTSPTPPNASP

>member
-116 IWLLEYGTIPLDET
+116 IWLLEYGNIPLDET

-320 IKTLSR
+320 IETLSR

-421 GYLLYCDAIQ
+421 GYLLYRDAIQ

-436 ALVQALGMSSAN
+436 ALVQALGMSSAT

-528 AEPVTPLVYAEA
+528 AEPVRPLVYAEA

-545 PDLNDQDFD
+545 ADLNDQDFD
-554 HSGDTYPGEEVVTA
+554 HSEDTYPGEEVVTA

-583 SPPALTRVSPLV
+583 SPPAPTRVSPLV

-609 IAWQFLSHN
+609 IAWQFLSRH
-618 PPSNPSIS
+618 PASNPSIS
-626 PAPVTGPSPTTGT
+626 PAPVTS
-639 TPSTPVTDTNPGTTP
+639 
-654 SPPVT
+654 
-659 GPSPTTGTT
+659 PSPTTGTT
-668 PSAPVTGPSPTTGTT
+668 PSAPVTSPTPVTT
-683 PSAPVTGPSPPNASP
+683 PSAPVTGPTPPNASP

>member
-158 WQMAKLWHPLQRK
+158 WQMATLWYPLQRK

-199 ATAPNLK
+199 ATAPNLR
-206 DLGAFW
+206 DLGALW
-212 TGLIPTAAANIQDFL
+212 AGLMPTAAANIQDFL
-227 VSLTQELES
+227 ASLTQELES

-280 DACYPPTNQAI
+280 DACYPPTNQAT

-320 IKTLSR
+320 IETLSR

-421 GYLLYCDAIQ
+421 GYLLYRDAIQ

-528 AEPVTPLVYAEA
+528 AEPVRPLVYAEA

-554 HSGDTYPGEEVVTA
+554 YSGDTYPGEEVVTA
-568 IPTPPPASSSVSSRT
+568 IPTPPPASSSVPSRT

-609 IAWQFLSHN
+609 IAWQFLSRH
-618 PPSNPSIS
+618 PASNPSIS
-626 PAPVTGPSPTTGT
+626 PAPVTGPTTGT
-639 TPSTPVTDTNPGTTP
+639 TPSAPVT
-654 SPPVT
+654 S
-659 GPSPTTGTT
+659 PSPTTGTT
-668 PSAPVTGPSPTTGTT
+668 PSAPVTSPT
-683 PSAPVTGPSPPNASP
+683 PPNASP

>member
-116 IWLLEYGTIPLDET
+116 IWLLEYGIIPLDET

-158 WQMAKLWHPLQRK
+158 WQMAKLWHPLQKK

-185 NDQLLQL
+185 NNQLLQL

-199 ATAPNLK
+199 ATAPNLR
-206 DLGAFW
+206 DLGALW
-212 TGLIPTAAANIQDFL
+212 AGLMPTAAANIQDFL
-227 VSLTQELES
+227 ASLTQELES

-266 FTCTDTGLLREHNE
+266 FTCTDTGPLREHNE

-320 IKTLSR
+320 IETLPR
-326 EINPSP
+326 EINRSP
-332 TTNIEIYPDSYSLI
+332 TTDIEVYPDSHSLV

-374 TTLVMAFAQ
+374 TTLVMAFAH

-421 GYLLYCDAIQ
+421 GYLLYRDAIQ

-436 ALVQALGMSSAN
+436 ALVQALGMSSAT

-470 GLSDYDRVEQYW
+470 GLSDCDRVEQYW
-482 DSEIVPLLRGEKNV
+482 DSEILPLLRGEKTV

-518 ALVYCRVVPA
+518 ALVYCRVVPKA
-528 AEPVTPLVYAEA
+528 KPVTPLVYDQA

-545 PDLNDQDFD
+545 PDLYDQDFD
-554 HSGDTYPGEEVVTA
+554 YSGDTYSGEEVVTA

-595 VVAIAVGVLGLLAA
+595 GGAIAVGVLGLLAA
-609 IAWQFLSHN
+609 IAWQFLSPH
-618 PPSNPSIS
+618 PASNPSIS
-626 PAPVTGPSPTTGT
+626 PTPVTGPTPTPGT
-639 TPSTPVTDTNPGTTP
+639 IPPAPVTSPSPGTIPPAPVTSPSPGTTP
-654 SPPVT
+654 P
-659 GPSPTTGTT
+659 
-668 PSAPVTGPSPTTGTT
+668 APVTSPT
-683 PSAPVTGPSPPNASP
+683 PPNP
-698 N
+698 

>member
-1 MDSVTTLQCQNLTC
+1 
-15 LSPNAL
+15 
-21 TNRFCEKCGTPLVKR
+21 
-36 YLWMMGDWVRTYYHV
+36 MMGDWVRSYYRV

-74 APQAPD
+74 APEAPD
-80 EPPSWISLYLKLLPF
+80 EPPSWLSLYLKLLPF

-111 RLNMD
+111 RLEMD

-130 GELIYPE
+130 GELIYPQ
-137 LLPTLA
+137 LLPTLD

-158 WQMAKLWHPLQRK
+158 WQMAKLWHPLQKK

-178 NPSLTRV
+178 NPFLTRV
-185 NDQLLQL
+185 NNQLLQL

-199 ATAPNLK
+199 AAAPNLR

-212 TGLIPTAAANIQDFL
+212 AGLIPTAAANIQDFL
-227 VSLTQELES
+227 ASLTQELES

-254 HYGGGQE
+254 HYGAGQE

-266 FTCTDTGLLREHNE
+266 FTCTDTGPLREHNE
-280 DACYPPTNQAI
+280 DACYPPANQAI
-291 TLAHGQNPLA
+291 TLSNGQNPLA

-320 IKTLSR
+320 IETLPR

-332 TTNIEIYPDSYSLI
+332 TSDTEFYPDSCSLA
-346 LEQAIRVTNDLISQ
+346 LEQAVRVTNDLISQ

-369 RQRMG
+369 RRRMG
-374 TTLVMAFAQ
+374 TTLVMAFGHAE
-383 AQEMYAAHV
+383 EMYAAHV
-392 GDSRIYWITAHSCHQ
+392 GDSRIYWITPQGCHQ

-421 GYLLYCDAIQ
+421 GYLLYRDAIQ

-436 ALVQALGMSSAN
+436 ALVQALGMGSAT

-457 IIDQDC
+457 IVDQDC

-482 DSEIVPLLRGEKNV
+482 DSEILPLLRGEKTV

-528 AEPVTPLVYAEA
+528 AETVRPLIYAEA

-545 PDLNDQDFD
+545 PHLNDQDFD
-554 HSGDTYPGEEVVTA
+554 HNGDTDPGEEVVTA
-568 IPTPPPASSSVSSRT
+568 IPTPPPASSSVPSPTS
-583 SPPALTRVSPLV
+583 SPPPTTVSPLV
-595 VVAIAVGVLGLLAA
+595 VAAIAVGVLGLLAA
-609 IAWQFLSHN
+609 ITWQFLGRH
-618 PPSNPSIS
+618 PASNPSIS
-626 PAPVTGPSPTTGT
+626 PAPVNDPSPVM
-639 TPSTPVTDTNPGTTP
+639 TPSAPVT
-654 SPPVT
+654 S
-659 GPSPTTGTT
+659 PSPTTGTT
-668 PSAPVTGPSPTTGTT
+668 PSAPVTSPSPVTT
-683 PSAPVTGPSPPNASP
+683 PPAPVTSPSPPNP
-698 N
+698 

>member
-421 GYLLYCDAIQ
+421 GYLLYRDAIQ

-540 KERII
+540 KEQII
-545 PDLNDQDFD
+545 NDLNDQDFD
-554 HSGDTYPGEEVVTA
+554 HSEETYSEEEEEEEEKVVTST
-568 IPTPPPASSSVSSRT
+568 PTSSPASSSVSSPT
-583 SPPALTRVSPLV
+583 SPPALTSVSPPM
-595 VVAIAVGVLGLLAA
+595 VAIAVVVLGLLAA
-609 IAWQFLSHN
+609 IAWQFLSRH
-618 PPSNPSIS
+618 PASNPSIS
-626 PAPVTGPSPTTGT
+626 PPPVTSPTTGT
-639 TPSTPVTDTNPGTTP
+639 TPAAPVTD
-654 SPPVT
+654 
-659 GPSPTTGTT
+659 
-668 PSAPVTGPSPTTGTT
+668 
-683 PSAPVTGPSPPNASP
+683 PSPPNASP

>member
-1 MDSVTTLQCQNLTC
+1 MDSLTTLQCQNLTC
-15 LSPNAL
+15 LSSNAL

-36 YLWMMGDWVRTYYHV
+36 YLWMMGDWVRTYYRV

-74 APQAPD
+74 APQAPE
-80 EPPSWISLYLKLLPF
+80 EPPSWLSLYLKLLPF

-116 IWLLEYGTIPLDET
+116 IWLLEYGTIPLDQT

-143 EVWSQAS
+143 EVWWQAS

-158 WQMAKLWHPLQRK
+158 WQMAKLWHPLQKK

-178 NPSLTRV
+178 NPFLTRV
-185 NDQLLQL
+185 NNQLLQL

-212 TGLIPTAAANIQDFL
+212 ASLIPTAAANIQDFL
-227 VSLTQELES
+227 VSLTEELES
-236 GDLDRPESLIAIL
+236 GDLDRPESLITIL

-254 HYGGGQE
+254 HYGAGQE

-266 FTCTDTGLLREHNE
+266 FTCTDTGPLREHNE
-280 DACYPPTNQAI
+280 DGCYPPANQAI
-291 TLAHGQNPLA
+291 TLSNGQNPLA

-320 IKTLSR
+320 IETLPR
-326 EINPSP
+326 EINRSP
-332 TTNIEIYPDSYSLI
+332 TSDIEVYPDSYSLV

-360 RNDQESRQD
+360 RNDQELRQD

-374 TTLVMAFAQ
+374 TTLVMAFAH
-383 AQEMYAAHV
+383 AEEMYVAHV
-392 GDSRIYWITAHSCHQ
+392 GDSRIYWITPQGCHQ

-421 GYLLYCDAIQ
+421 GYLLYRDAVQ

-436 ALVQALGMSSAN
+436 ALVQALGMSGAN

-457 IIDQDC
+457 IVDQDC

-482 DSEIVPLLRGEKNV
+482 DSEILPLLRGEKTV

-528 AEPVTPLVYAEA
+528 AETVRPLVYAEV

-545 PDLNDQDFD
+545 PHLNDQDFD
-554 HSGDTYPGEEVVTA
+554 YSGDTDPGEEVVTA

-583 SPPALTRVSPLV
+583 FPPALTRVSPPR
-595 VVAIAVGVLGLLAA
+595 VAIAVGVLGLLAA
-609 IAWQFLSHN
+609 IAWQFLSPH
-618 PPSNPSIS
+618 PASNPSIS
-626 PAPVTGPSPTTGT
+626 PTPVTGPTPTTGTTPLAPSPTPVTGPSPTTGT
-639 TPSTPVTDTNPGTTP
+639 TPLAP
-654 SPPVT
+654 SPTPVT

-668 PSAPVTGPSPTTGTT
+668 PPAPVTSPT
-683 PSAPVTGPSPPNASP
+683 PPNP
-698 N
+698 

>member
-595 VVAIAVGVLGLLAA
+595 VVAIAVGFLGLLAA

-668 PSAPVTGPSPTTGTT
+668 PSAPVTGPSP
-683 PSAPVTGPSPPNASP
+683 PNASP

>member
-1 MDSVTTLQCQNLTC
+1 
-15 LSPNAL
+15 
-21 TNRFCEKCGTPLVKR
+21 
-36 YLWMMGDWVRTYYHV
+36 MMGDWVRTYYHV

-74 APQAPD
+74 APEAPD
-80 EPPSWISLYLKLLPF
+80 EPPSWLSLYLKLLPF

-111 RLNMD
+111 RLEMD

-130 GELIYPE
+130 GELIYPQ
-137 LLPTLA
+137 LLPTLD

-158 WQMAKLWHPLQRK
+158 WQMAKLWHPLQKK

-178 NPSLTRV
+178 NPFLTRV
-185 NDQLLQL
+185 NNQLLQL

-199 ATAPNLK
+199 ATAPNLRN
-206 DLGAFW
+206 LGAFW
-212 TGLIPTAAANIQDFL
+212 AGLIPTAAANIQGFL
-227 VSLTQELES
+227 ASLTQELES

-254 HYGGGQE
+254 HYGAGQE

-266 FTCTDTGLLREHNE
+266 FTCTDTGPLREHNE
-280 DACYPPTNQAI
+280 DACYPPANQAI
-291 TLAHGQNPLA
+291 TLSNGQNPLA

-314 IAAQLA
+314 IASQLA
-320 IKTLSR
+320 IETLPR

-332 TTNIEIYPDSYSLI
+332 TSDTEFYPDSCSLA
-346 LEQAIRVTNDLISQ
+346 LEQAVRVTNDLISQ

-369 RQRMG
+369 RRRMG
-374 TTLVMAFAQ
+374 TTLVMAFGHAE
-383 AQEMYAAHV
+383 EMYAAHV
-392 GDSRIYWITAHSCHQ
+392 GDSRIYWITPQGCHQ

-421 GYLLYCDAIQ
+421 GYLLYRDAIQ

-436 ALVQALGMSSAN
+436 ALVQALGMGSAT

-457 IIDQDC
+457 IVDQDC

-482 DSEIVPLLRGEKNV
+482 DSEILPLLRGEKTV

-528 AEPVTPLVYAEA
+528 AETVRPLIYAEA

-545 PDLNDQDFD
+545 PHLNDQDFD
-554 HSGDTYPGEEVVTA
+554 HNGDTDPGEEVVTA
-568 IPTPPPASSSVSSRT
+568 IPTPPPASSSVPSPTS
-583 SPPALTRVSPLV
+583 SPPPTTVSPLV
-595 VVAIAVGVLGLLAA
+595 VAAIAVGVLGLLAA
-609 IAWQFLSHN
+609 ITWQFLGRH
-618 PPSNPSIS
+618 PASNPSIS
-626 PAPVTGPSPTTGT
+626 PAPVNDPSPVM
-639 TPSTPVTDTNPGTTP
+639 TPSAPVT
-654 SPPVT
+654 S
-659 GPSPTTGTT
+659 PSPTTGTT
-668 PSAPVTGPSPTTGTT
+668 PSAPVTSPTTGTT
-683 PSAPVTGPSPPNASP
+683 PPAPVTSPSPPNP
-698 N
+698 

>member
-1 MDSVTTLQCQNLTC
+1 MDSVITLQCQNPTC

-36 YLWMMGDWVRTYYHV
+36 YLWMMGDWVRSYYRV
-51 GELIDNRYLVKQP
+51 GELIDHRYLVKQP

-74 APQAPD
+74 APQSPE
-80 EPPSWISLYLKLLPF
+80 EPPSWLSLYLKLLPF

-137 LLPTLA
+137 LLPTLD

-158 WQMAKLWHPLQRK
+158 WQMAKLWHPLQKK

-178 NPSLTRV
+178 NPFLTRV
-185 NDQLLQL
+185 NNQLLQL

-199 ATAPNLK
+199 AAAPNLRN
-206 DLGAFW
+206 LGAFW
-212 TGLIPTAAANIQDFL
+212 AGLIPTAAANIQDFL
-227 VSLTQELES
+227 ASLTQELES

-254 HYGGGQE
+254 HYGAGQE

-266 FTCTDTGLLREHNE
+266 FTCTDTGPLREHNE
-280 DACYPPTNQAI
+280 DACYPPANQAI
-291 TLAHGQNPLA
+291 TLSNGQNPFDKAQGKPLA

-320 IKTLSR
+320 IETLPR

-332 TTNIEIYPDSYSLI
+332 TSDIEIYPDSYSLV

-369 RQRMG
+369 RRRMG
-374 TTLVMAFAQ
+374 TTLVMAFGHAE
-383 AQEMYAAHV
+383 EMYAAHV
-392 GDSRIYWITAHSCHQ
+392 GDSRIYWITPQGCHQ

-421 GYLLYCDAIQ
+421 GYLLYRDAIQ

-436 ALVQALGMSSAN
+436 ALVQALGMGSAT

-457 IIDQDC
+457 IVDQDC

-482 DSEIVPLLRGEKNV
+482 DSEILPLLQGEKTV

-528 AEPVTPLVYAEA
+528 AETVRPLIYAEA

-545 PDLNDQDFD
+545 PHLNDQDFD
-554 HSGDTYPGEEVVTA
+554 HNGDTDPGEEVVTA
-568 IPTPPPASSSVSSRT
+568 IPTPPPASSSVPSPTS
-583 SPPALTRVSPLV
+583 SPPPTTVSPLV
-595 VVAIAVGVLGLLAA
+595 VAAIAVGVLGLLAA
-609 IAWQFLSHN
+609 IAWQFLGRH
-618 PPSNPSIS
+618 PASNPSIS
-626 PAPVTGPSPTTGT
+626 PAPVNDPSPVM
-639 TPSTPVTDTNPGTTP
+639 TPSAPVT
-654 SPPVT
+654 S
-659 GPSPTTGTT
+659 PSPTTGTT
-668 PSAPVTGPSPTTGTT
+668 PSATVTSPSPVTT
-683 PSAPVTGPSPPNASP
+683 PPAPVTSPSPPNP
-698 N
+698 

>member
-116 IWLLEYGTIPLDET
+116 IWLLEYGIIPLDET

-158 WQMAKLWHPLQRK
+158 WQMAKLWHPLQKK

-185 NDQLLQL
+185 NNQLLQL

-199 ATAPNLK
+199 ATAPNLR
-206 DLGAFW
+206 DLGALW
-212 TGLIPTAAANIQDFL
+212 AGLMPTAAANIQDFL
-227 VSLTQELES
+227 ASLTQELES

-266 FTCTDTGLLREHNE
+266 FTCTDTGPLREHNE

-320 IKTLSR
+320 IETLPR
-326 EINPSP
+326 EINRSP
-332 TTNIEIYPDSYSLI
+332 TTDIEVYPESHSLV

-374 TTLVMAFAQ
+374 TTLVMAFAH

-421 GYLLYCDAIQ
+421 GYLLYRDAIQ

-436 ALVQALGMSSAN
+436 ALVQALGMSSAT

-470 GLSDYDRVEQYW
+470 GLSDCDRVEQYW
-482 DSEIVPLLRGEKNV
+482 DSEILPLLRGEKTV

-518 ALVYCRVVPA
+518 ALVYCRVVPK
-528 AEPVTPLVYAEA
+528 AEPVTPLVYDQA

-545 PDLNDQDFD
+545 PDLYDQDFD
-554 HSGDTYPGEEVVTA
+554 YSGDTYSGEEVVTA

-595 VVAIAVGVLGLLAA
+595 VGAIAVGVLGLLAA
-609 IAWQFLSHN
+609 IAWQFLSPH
-618 PPSNPSIS
+618 PASNPSIS
-626 PAPVTGPSPTTGT
+626 PTPVTGPTPTPGTIPPAPVTGPSPT
-639 TPSTPVTDTNPGTTP
+639 P
-654 SPPVT
+654 
-659 GPSPTTGTT
+659 GTT
-668 PSAPVTGPSPTTGTT
+668 PSAPVTSPSPGTT
-683 PSAPVTGPSPPNASP
+683 PPAPVTSPTPPNP
-698 N
+698 

>member
-1 MDSVTTLQCQNLTC
+1 MDSVITIQCQNLTC

-116 IWLLEYGTIPLDET
+116 IWLLEYGNIPLDET

-158 WQMAKLWHPLQRK
+158 WQMAKLWHPLQKK

-185 NDQLLQL
+185 NNQLLQL

-199 ATAPNLK
+199 ATAPNLR
-206 DLGAFW
+206 DLGALW
-212 TGLIPTAAANIQDFL
+212 AGLMPTAAANIQDFL
-227 VSLTQELES
+227 ASLTQELES

-266 FTCTDTGLLREHNE
+266 FTCTDTGPLREHNE

-320 IKTLSR
+320 IETLPR
-326 EINPSP
+326 EINRSP
-332 TTNIEIYPDSYSLI
+332 TTDIEVYPDSHSLV

-421 GYLLYCDAIQ
+421 GYLLYRDAIQ

-436 ALVQALGMSSAN
+436 ALVQALGMSSAT

-482 DSEIVPLLRGEKNV
+482 DSEILPLLRGEKTV

-518 ALVYCRVVPA
+518 ALVYCRVVPK
-528 AEPVTPLVYAEA
+528 AEPVTPLVYDQA

-545 PDLNDQDFD
+545 PDLYDQDFD
-554 HSGDTYPGEEVVTA
+554 YSGDTYSGEEVVTA

-595 VVAIAVGVLGLLAA
+595 VGAIAVGVLGLLAA
-609 IAWQFLSHN
+609 IAWQFLSPH
-618 PPSNPSIS
+618 PASNPSIS
-626 PAPVTGPSPTTGT
+626 PTPVTGPTPTPGT
-639 TPSTPVTDTNPGTTP
+639 IPPAPVTSPSPGTIPPAPVTSPSPGTTP
-654 SPPVT
+654 P
-659 GPSPTTGTT
+659 
-668 PSAPVTGPSPTTGTT
+668 APVTSPT
-683 PSAPVTGPSPPNASP
+683 PPNP
-698 N
+698 

>member
-1 MDSVTTLQCQNLTC
+1 MDSVINLQCQNLTC
-15 LSPNAL
+15 LAPNAL

-116 IWLLEYGTIPLDET
+116 IWLLEYSTIPLDET

-143 EVWSQAS
+143 KVWSQAS

-158 WQMAKLWHPLQRK
+158 WQMAKLWHPLQKK

-185 NDQLLQL
+185 NNQLLQL

-199 ATAPNLK
+199 ATAPNLR
-206 DLGAFW
+206 DLGALW
-212 TGLIPTAAANIQDFL
+212 SSLIPTAASNIQDFL
-227 VSLTQELES
+227 ASLTQELES
-236 GDLDRPESLIAIL
+236 GDLDRPESLITIL

-254 HYGGGQE
+254 HYGAGQE
-261 RSYEI
+261 RTYEI
-266 FTCTDTGLLREHNE
+266 FTCTDTGPLREHNE
-280 DACYPPTNQAI
+280 DAYYPPANQAL

-314 IAAQLA
+314 IASQLA
-320 IKTLSR
+320 IKTLPR
-326 EINPSP
+326 EINPSL
-332 TTNIEIYPDSYSLI
+332 TSDTEFYPDSCSLV

-374 TTLVMAFAQ
+374 TTLVMAFGH

-392 GDSRIYWITAHSCHQ
+392 GDSRIYWITPHSCHQ

-421 GYLLYCDAIQ
+421 GYLLYRDAIQ

-436 ALVQALGMSSAN
+436 ALVQALGMGSAT

-457 IIDQDC
+457 IVDQDC

-482 DSEIVPLLRGEKNV
+482 DSEILPLLRGEKTV
-496 TAVGESL
+496 TDVGESL

-545 PDLNDQDFD
+545 PDPNDQDFD
-554 HSGDTYPGEEVVTA
+554 YRGDTDPGEEVVTA

-583 SPPALTRVSPLV
+583 FPPALTSVSPLV
-595 VVAIAVGVLGLLAA
+595 VAAIAVGVLGLLAA
-609 IAWQFLSHN
+609 IAWQFLSRD
-618 PPSNPSIS
+618 PASNPSIS
-626 PAPVTGPSPTTGT
+626 PAPVTAPSPTTGT
-639 TPSTPVTDTNPGTTP
+639 TPS
-654 SPPVT
+654 PPVT
-659 GPSPTTGTT
+659 SPSPTTGTT
-668 PSAPVTGPSPTTGTT
+668 PSAPVTSPSPTTGTT
-683 PSAPVTGPSPPNASP
+683 PSAPVTSPSPPNP
-698 N
+698 

>member
-1 MDSVTTLQCQNLTC
+1 
-15 LSPNAL
+15 
-21 TNRFCEKCGTPLVKR
+21 
-36 YLWMMGDWVRTYYHV
+36 
-51 GELIDNRYLVKQP
+51 
-64 QIVLDTKPAQ
+64 
-74 APQAPD
+74 
-80 EPPSWISLYLKLLPF
+80 
-95 HLHIP
+95 
-100 QVYGYIPSPDE
+100 
-111 RLNMD
+111 MD
-116 IWLLEYGTIPLDET
+116 IWLLEYGAIPLDET

-158 WQMAKLWHPLQRK
+158 WQMAKLWHPLQKK

-178 NPSLTRV
+178 NPSLMRV
-185 NDQLLQL
+185 NNQLLQL

-199 ATAPNLK
+199 ATAPNLR
-206 DLGAFW
+206 DLGALW
-212 TGLIPTAAANIQDFL
+212 AGLMPTAAANIQDFL
-227 VSLTQELES
+227 ASLTQELES

-266 FTCTDTGLLREHNE
+266 FTCTDTGPLREHNE

-320 IKTLSR
+320 IETLPR
-326 EINPSP
+326 EINRSP
-332 TTNIEIYPDSYSLI
+332 TTDMEVYPESHSLV

-360 RNDQESRQD
+360 RNDQESRQE

-392 GDSRIYWITAHSCHQ
+392 GDSRIYWITPHSCHQ

-421 GYLLYCDAIQ
+421 GYLLYRDAIQ

-436 ALVQALGMSSAN
+436 ALVQALGMSSAT

-482 DSEIVPLLRGEKNV
+482 DSEILPLLRGEKTV

-518 ALVYCRVVPA
+518 ALVYCRVVPK
-528 AEPVTPLVYAEA
+528 AEPVTPLVYAQA

-545 PDLNDQDFD
+545 PDLYDQDFD
-554 HSGDTYPGEEVVTA
+554 YSGDTYSGEEVVTA
-568 IPTPPPASSSVSSRT
+568 IPTPPPASSSVSSHT

-595 VVAIAVGVLGLLAA
+595 VGAIAVGVLGLLAA
-609 IAWQFLSHN
+609 IAWQFLSPH
-618 PPSNPSIS
+618 PASNPSIS
-626 PAPVTGPSPTTGT
+626 PTPVTGPTPTPGTIPPAPVTGPSPT
-639 TPSTPVTDTNPGTTP
+639 P
-654 SPPVT
+654 
-659 GPSPTTGTT
+659 GTT
-668 PSAPVTGPSPTTGTT
+668 PSAPVTSPSPGTT
-683 PSAPVTGPSPPNASP
+683 PPAPVTSPTPPNP
-698 N
+698 

>member
-1 MDSVTTLQCQNLTC
+1 
-15 LSPNAL
+15 
-21 TNRFCEKCGTPLVKR
+21 
-36 YLWMMGDWVRTYYHV
+36 MMGDWVRTYYHV

-158 WQMAKLWHPLQRK
+158 WQMAKLWHPLQKK

-185 NDQLLQL
+185 NNQLLQL

-199 ATAPNLK
+199 ATAPNLR
-206 DLGAFW
+206 DLGALW
-212 TGLIPTAAANIQDFL
+212 AGLMPTAAANIQDFL
-227 VSLTQELES
+227 ASLTQELES

-266 FTCTDTGLLREHNE
+266 FTCTDTGPLREHNE

-320 IKTLSR
+320 IETLPR
-326 EINPSP
+326 EINRSP
-332 TTNIEIYPDSYSLI
+332 TTDIEVYPDSHSLV

-374 TTLVMAFAQ
+374 TTLVMAFAH

-392 GDSRIYWITAHSCHQ
+392 GDSRIYWITPHSCHQ

-421 GYLLYCDAIQ
+421 GYLLYRDAIQ

-436 ALVQALGMSSAN
+436 ALVQALGMSSAT

-470 GLSDYDRVEQYW
+470 GLSDCDRVEQYW
-482 DSEIVPLLRGEKNV
+482 DSEILPLLRGEKTV

-518 ALVYCRVVPA
+518 ALVYCRVVPK
-528 AEPVTPLVYAEA
+528 AEPVTPLVYDQA

-545 PDLNDQDFD
+545 PDLYDQDFD
-554 HSGDTYPGEEVVTA
+554 YSGDTYSGEEVVTA

-595 VVAIAVGVLGLLAA
+595 VGAIAVGVLGLLAA
-609 IAWQFLSHN
+609 IAWQFLSPH
-618 PPSNPSIS
+618 PASNPSIS
-626 PAPVTGPSPTTGT
+626 PTPVTGPTPTPGTIPPAPVTGPSPT
-639 TPSTPVTDTNPGTTP
+639 P
-654 SPPVT
+654 
-659 GPSPTTGTT
+659 GTT
-668 PSAPVTGPSPTTGTT
+668 PSAPVTSPSPGTT
-683 PSAPVTGPSPPNASP
+683 PPAPVTGPSPPNP
-698 N
+698 

>member
-1 MDSVTTLQCQNLTC
+1 MDSLTTLQCQNLTC

-421 GYLLYCDAIQ
+421 GYLLYRDAIQ

-436 ALVQALGMSSAN
+436 VLVQALGMSSAN

-609 IAWQFLSHN
+609 IAWQFLSRH
-618 PPSNPSIS
+618 PASNPSIS
-626 PAPVTGPSPTTGT
+626 PAPVTS
-639 TPSTPVTDTNPGTTP
+639 
-654 SPPVT
+654 
-659 GPSPTTGTT
+659 PSPTTGTT
-668 PSAPVTGPSPTTGTT
+668 PSAPVTSPTTGTT
-683 PSAPVTGPSPPNASP
+683 PSAPVTSPTPPNASP